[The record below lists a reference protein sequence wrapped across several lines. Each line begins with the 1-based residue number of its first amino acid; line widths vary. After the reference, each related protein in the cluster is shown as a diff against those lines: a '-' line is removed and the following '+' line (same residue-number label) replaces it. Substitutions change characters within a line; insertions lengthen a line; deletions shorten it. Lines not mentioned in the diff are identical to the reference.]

1 MNPRSVSKKP
11 ETNFVKAKE
20 DQQKRDKKKID
31 NQLAGSVSGHTGTE
45 GRGSSKAS
53 VVNVNIGGRSARG
66 SSIGRRPKSAKSL
79 GSTAT
84 RHSAGS
90 HKSDKH
96 DRNGRDH
103 HHDKKHAHSGAEHD
117 KKPHNNDMSHTGAH
131 VHTPETYLRSSI
143 QLVNNLIQ
151 KFCLMPVKA
160 DETLKYSALTAMTHE
175 AEDMNAWFYEDQTG
189 GEPNP
194 AHKTFSVYT
203 HDTEES
209 PKKAVDID
217 MSLNP
222 EATAKLLHDNA
233 KASILNTAKHV
244 SVKMTKAGQQKFDD
258 IADALKKDT
267 ACLLGRPQNHC
278 SGDKEFQFLHI
289 RSDVFKEL
297 ITEAHLSMNQKSHT
311 ANTVSE
317 VETCIK
323 APPCVCS
330 VDKVMDILVPTALW
344 KQLPFTYMSAMPDIH
359 TIKNDTY
366 RDQYHELLV
375 KTMKNYLIVKNTY
388 HKQLAELKVND
399 EDDERSFME
408 KNGIGEKGD
417 YGIETPK
424 PRTNAMKKKE
434 LETKYVALM
443 ETTVTDNLEMWFMN
457 RQDFKVG
464 KDGKTTEARDA
475 ATYGCMS
482 DYGFS
487 NGMTANQFVTFF
499 INHAIKIS
507 ESTWGEPTV
516 MCNRLEL
523 DHPAYKGLQEWVKT
537 YAEGYVKLYE
547 GHHVVNHNNHF
558 TEDEHTINVA
568 TAIWLISKAKS
579 YLGKKHV
586 GDDGKAFAKLV
597 VDGNTVPVLTTLTPD
612 PTKFSLFK
620 KDMDDDKNHFNA
632 RKFMTY
638 ATKLDFL
645 VNRVRNIEAP
655 DLMNEAVAY
664 HWLCATESVTNKL
677 LHSLLHHI
685 HHPVNIF
692 EGTYSSVVQDSILA
706 DNFCVLNSH
715 LFANQGILQSCAE
728 IKLPK
733 LLEDKNLFK
742 LFSIRVDHKYITT
755 QGLSGVAVM
764 RKIQQL
770 CSYRDTRSLLYRL
783 GRGLIEKPQLGNRLL
798 EEEAAK
804 KRCLGWWI
812 TWKNVGQADMCVP
825 PVAHTRF
832 DKTYMMKGRERT
844 RHTVGTDD
852 DGKRLSEYPK
862 DKFRDGNFKEP
873 PSARGRRSNEFAK
886 LSPDDRRKSRVED
899 DSAAQDYDADSSTRE
914 APPKT
919 RRLPPIDREGSRD
932 IAPETES
939 KYPAQKAVNFTH
951 DADLDDVLF

>member
-1 MNPRSVSKKP
+1 
-11 ETNFVKAKE
+11 
-20 DQQKRDKKKID
+20 
-31 NQLAGSVSGHTGTE
+31 
-45 GRGSSKAS
+45 
-53 VVNVNIGGRSARG
+53 
-66 SSIGRRPKSAKSL
+66 
-79 GSTAT
+79 
-84 RHSAGS
+84 
-90 HKSDKH
+90 
-96 DRNGRDH
+96 
-103 HHDKKHAHSGAEHD
+103 
-117 KKPHNNDMSHTGAH
+117 
-131 VHTPETYLRSSI
+131 
-143 QLVNNLIQ
+143 
-151 KFCLMPVKA
+151 
-160 DETLKYSALTAMTHE
+160 
-175 AEDMNAWFYEDQTG
+175 
-189 GEPNP
+189 
-194 AHKTFSVYT
+194 
-203 HDTEES
+203 
-209 PKKAVDID
+209 
-217 MSLNP
+217 
-222 EATAKLLHDNA
+222 
-233 KASILNTAKHV
+233 
-244 SVKMTKAGQQKFDD
+244 
-258 IADALKKDT
+258 
-267 ACLLGRPQNHC
+267 LLGRPQNHC
-278 SGDKEFQFLHI
+278 CGDKEFQFLHI

-297 ITEAHLSMNQKSHT
+297 ITEAHISMNQKSHI
-311 ANTVSE
+311 ANAVSE

-366 RDQYHELLV
+366 RAQYHELLV

-417 YGIETPK
+417 YDIETSK

-443 ETTVTDNLEMWFMN
+443 EKTVTDNLEMWFSN
-457 RQDFKVG
+457 RQDFKLG
-464 KDGKTTEARDA
+464 QDGKTEARDA
-475 ATYGCMS
+475 ANYGCMS

-586 GDDGKAFAKLV
+586 EDDG
-597 VDGNTVPVLTTLTPD
+597 TVSTTLTPD

-620 KDMDDDKNHFNA
+620 KDMGDNHHFNA

-664 HWLCATESVTNKL
+664 QWLCATESVTNKL

-812 TWKNVGQADMCVP
+812 SWKNVGQADMCVP

-832 DKTYMMKGRERT
+832 DKTYMMKSHERT
-844 RHTVGTDD
+844 RHTVGTG
-852 DGKRLSEYPK
+852 DGKRLSEYSK
-862 DKFRDGNFKEP
+862 DHFRDGNFKEP
-873 PSARGRRSNEFAK
+873 PSANGRRSDEFAK
-886 LSPDDRRKSRVED
+886 LSPADRRKSRGED
-899 DSAAQDYDADSSTRE
+899 NRAAGSLDGTGIRE
-914 APPKT
+914 ARAARRERSGGSDDDEFTLDTVEQRP
-919 RRLPPIDREGSRD
+919 RRLPTLNP
-932 IAPETES
+932 APTGANNS
-939 KYPAQKAVNFTH
+939 SDTHKAVNFTH